1 MGEVPA
7 KVHYHVKK
15 LESAGILKLQHTK
28 EINGIVAK
36 FYQPTARSFK
46 IENNEIGDFTFNN
59 KMNQVQSSALDTYEK
74 SKNAFIEYIG
84 EDQSKY

>member
-36 FYQPTARSFK
+36 FYQPTVDHS
-46 IENNEIGDFTFNN
+46 
-59 KMNQVQSSALDTYEK
+59 K
-74 SKNAFIEYIG
+74 SKIMKLVILR
-84 EDQSKY
+84 SIIK